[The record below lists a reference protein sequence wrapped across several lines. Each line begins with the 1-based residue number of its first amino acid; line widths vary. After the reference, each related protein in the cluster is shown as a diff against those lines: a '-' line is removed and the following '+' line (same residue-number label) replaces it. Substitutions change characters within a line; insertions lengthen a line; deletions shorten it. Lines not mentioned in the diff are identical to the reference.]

1 MIKLIHVKKDYT
13 EGGVITNALKDIN
26 LEVKDGEF
34 VAIMGASGSGKST
47 LLHILGGMDKLT
59 SGEYYYNDEAVHD
72 MSMGRLNIFRRDHVS
87 FVFQNAALMKYY
99 TVAENIEMPL
109 ISMNVGKKERK
120 KIIEEKMEAVGI
132 AHLAKKLPIHISG
145 GEQTRTAI
153 ARALAGDNELLL
165 ADEPTGA
172 LDQTTG
178 KEIMEVFKKVHE
190 MGKTIILITHDPNV
204 AAYADRIIRI
214 EDGKII
220 N

>member
-1 MIKLIHVKKDYT
+1 
-13 EGGVITNALKDIN
+13 
-26 LEVKDGEF
+26 
-34 VAIMGASGSGKST
+34 
-47 LLHILGGMDKLT
+47 
-59 SGEYYYNDEAVHD
+59 
-72 MSMGRLNIFRRDHVS
+72 
-87 FVFQNAALMKYY
+87 
-99 TVAENIEMPL
+99 MPL
-109 ISMNVGKKERK
+109 LSMNIGKKERK

>member
-1 MIKLIHVKKDYT
+1 
-13 EGGVITNALKDIN
+13 
-26 LEVKDGEF
+26 
-34 VAIMGASGSGKST
+34 MGAREIEKRIMEIADT
-47 LLHILGGMDKLT
+47 
-59 SGEYYYNDEAVHD
+59 
-72 MSMGRLNIFRRDHVS
+72 LNIKDV
-87 FVFQNAALMKYY
+87 LKKYTY
-99 TVAENIEMPL
+99 QM
-109 ISMNVGKKERK
+109 
-120 KIIEEKMEAVGI
+120 
-132 AHLAKKLPIHISG
+132 SG
-145 GEQTRTAI
+145 GQKQRVAS
-153 ARALAGDNELLL
+153 ARALITNPELIL

>member
-1 MIKLIHVKKDYT
+1 MQKSFLYT
-13 EGGVITNALKDIN
+13 YPAENRLITNP
-26 LEVKDGEF
+26 E
-34 VAIMGASGSGKST
+34 
-47 LLHILGGMDKLT
+47 
-59 SGEYYYNDEAVHD
+59 
-72 MSMGRLNIFRRDHVS
+72 
-87 FVFQNAALMKYY
+87 
-99 TVAENIEMPL
+99 L
-109 ISMNVGKKERK
+109 I
-120 KIIEEKMEAVGI
+120 
-132 AHLAKKLPIHISG
+132 
-145 GEQTRTAI
+145 
-153 ARALAGDNELLL
+153 L